1 MLSTGRGEPRKVN
14 LGALCKRNIGTE
26 ANVKL
31 KKKINFQ
38 NVQRFLR
45 VLNCFW
51 VWNLV
56 PGSAP
61 VSRIVS
67 NYIS

>member
-31 KKKINFQ
+31 KKKKKLIF
-38 NVQRFLR
+38 RM
-45 VLNCFW
+45 CS
-51 VWNLV
+51 
-56 PGSAP
+56 GS
-61 VSRIVS
+61 
-67 NYIS
+67 